1 MRGKRVQFDN
11 DTWEA
16 IEAVMDKTSS
26 TFQEIASEAF
36 ADLLKKH
43 HQPVGFM
50 AALEE
55 VLGGHKKRSRKKK

>member
-16 IEAVMDKTSS
+16 IEAVMDKTGS

-36 ADLLKKH
+36 AT
-43 HQPVGFM
+43 
-50 AALEE
+50 
-55 VLGGHKKRSRKKK
+55 S